1 MDQPKTE
8 GRSRAS
14 SLLEGKEPEAVDPEV
29 AAVKQLLRL
38 LDKTSKSY
46 RTYGPHNPV
55 AQKFFDQ
62 LYRGLESHLAIY
74 HLLGFVIQRSE
85 LYFKDQSVYQPEAE
99 GTSEN
104 FAFKLYAD
112 GIRELVIYAGVSRED
127 LAFFLGALWG
137 GTGRDGEEDDDD
149 IVTRLWAKNLA
160 TITIVTAEEIAKV
173 AGSLDILSPQNAGA
187 MSAPPGRLREIID
200 QETSRLSKGQGG
212 AGGAGASQRARF
224 QSGLAGFETTE
235 AEMTALQAEI
245 TAESRRDSVVYLIE
259 VLSAIFVSEQSE
271 AVLSRCLD
279 VFGQVV
285 RSLLEQGN
293 WTVVNTVLGFLYES
307 EGMRSGLTEAQQAR
321 IAQIFSDLGSP
332 EQLKLIETC
341 LNRSAEVGTV
351 DLLPVLLQ
359 LKPAAVPGLCGLL
372 ANLQFAAHQAV
383 VSDALIT
390 LAKETPEPILR
401 GLTDRRPAYVRHLLS
416 ILHRWNDPRHVEPV
430 EKIVRYPD
438 PQVRKEVIRLL
449 GHLRPNGSGV
459 KFVGLVGDQDETVRM
474 AALKL
479 LNDGHYT
486 VPFSAWAPLLSAEPF
501 ADRSPAE
508 KRAVFQA
515 VRQTSGDEAVPYW
528 QGLLTDWSWTN
539 RKKKEDLALLA
550 AEALGKLAT
559 PAALQALELGQAKGG
574 GSVRQACSNALILA
588 AKQQKAKSASMG

>member
-1 MDQPKTE
+1 MDQPKSE

-46 RTYGPHNPV
+46 RTYGPNNPV

-62 LYRGLESHLAIY
+62 LCRDLESHVATY
-74 HLLGFVIQRSE
+74 QVLGFVIQRSA
-85 LYFKDQSVYQPEAE
+85 LYFKDQSVYQPESD
-99 GTSEN
+99 GSSEN

-112 GIRELVIYAGVSRED
+112 GIRELVIHVGVSRED
-127 LAFFLGALWG
+127 LAFFLGAMWG
-137 GTGRDGEEDDDD
+137 GTGQDGEEDDD
-149 IVTRLWAKNLA
+149 IVTRLWTKHLA
-160 TITIVTAEEIAKV
+160 TITIVTAAEIAKV
-173 AGSLDILSPQNAGA
+173 AGSLTILSPQTEGA

-200 QETSRLSKGQGG
+200 QETSRLSKSQEGEGR
-212 AGGAGASQRARF
+212 AGASQRGRF

-235 AEMTALQAEI
+235 TELAALQAEI
-245 TAESRRDSVVYLIE
+245 TAESRRNSVPYLIE
-259 VLSAIFVSEQSE
+259 VLSAIFLSEQSE
-271 AVLSRCLD
+271 PVLTRCLD
-279 VFGQVV
+279 VFGLVV

-293 WTVVNTVLGFLYES
+293 WTLVNTVLGLLDDS
-307 EGMRSGLTEAQQAR
+307 ERMRRGLPETQQAR
-321 IAQIFSDLGSP
+321 IARIVSDLGSP

-341 LNRSAEVGTV
+341 LNRSAEVKTV
-351 DLLPVLLQ
+351 DLLPVLLR
-359 LKPAAVPGLCGLL
+359 LTPAAVSGLCGLL
-372 ANLQFAAHQAV
+372 GNLQFSAHQAV
-383 VSDALIT
+383 ASDALAT

-401 GLTDRRPAYVRHLLS
+401 SLTDRRPAYVRQLLS
-416 ILHRWNDPRHVEPV
+416 ILHRWNDPRHAENL

-438 PQVRKEVIRLL
+438 PQIRKEVIRLL
-449 GHLRPNGSGV
+449 GHLRPNGSAV
-459 KFVGLVGDQDETVRM
+459 KVVGLVGDADETVRM

-486 VPFSAWAPLLSAEPF
+486 VPFSTWSSILSAEPF

-515 VRQTSGDEAVPYW
+515 VRQTSGDEAVAYW

-539 RKKKEDLALLA
+539 RKKKEDMALLA

-559 PAALQALELGQAKGG
+559 PAALQALELGQTKGS

-588 AKQQKAKSASMG
+588 AKQHKSKSSVAD

>member
-1 MDQPKTE
+1 MDQPKSE

-14 SLLEGKEPEAVDPEV
+14 SLLEGREPEAVDPEV

-46 RTYGPHNPV
+46 RTYGPNNPV

-62 LYRGLESHLAIY
+62 LYRDLESHLATY
-74 HLLGFVIQRSE
+74 QLLGFVIQRSE

-112 GIRELVIYAGVSRED
+112 GIRELVIHAGVSRED

-137 GTGRDGEEDDDD
+137 GTGKDGEEDDDD

-160 TITIVTAEEIAKV
+160 TITIVTAAEIAKV
-173 AGSLDILSPQNAGA
+173 AGSLDILSPQNEGA

-200 QETSRLSKGQGG
+200 EETSRLSKSQGG
-212 AGGAGASQRARF
+212 AAASQRARF

-235 AEMTALQAEI
+235 AEMAALQAEI
-245 TAESRRDSVVYLIE
+245 IAESRRDSVAYLVE

-271 AVLSRCLD
+271 PVLSRCLD
-279 VFGQVV
+279 VFGNVV
-285 RSLLEQGN
+285 ASLLEQGN
-293 WTVVNTVLGFLYES
+293 WTAINTVLGFLYES
-307 EGMRSGLTEAQQAR
+307 EGMRPTLTEAQKAR
-321 IAQIFSDLGSP
+321 ISKIFSDLGSN
-332 EQLKLIETC
+332 EQQRMIETC
-341 LNRSAEVGTV
+341 LNRSADVTTV

-359 LKPAAVPGLCGLL
+359 MKPAAVPGLCGLL
-372 ANLQFAAHQAV
+372 ANLQFSAHQAV
-383 VSDALIT
+383 ASDALAT

-416 ILHRWNDPRHVEPV
+416 ILHRWNDPRHAEYV

-438 PQVRKEVIRLL
+438 PQIRKEVIRLL

-459 KFVGLVGDQDETVRM
+459 KFVGLVGDSDETVRM

-486 VPFSAWAPLLSAEPF
+486 VPFSTWSPILSAEPF

-559 PAALQALELGQAKGG
+559 PAAMQALELGQAKGG

-588 AKQQKAKSASMG
+588 AKQQKSKSSAAG